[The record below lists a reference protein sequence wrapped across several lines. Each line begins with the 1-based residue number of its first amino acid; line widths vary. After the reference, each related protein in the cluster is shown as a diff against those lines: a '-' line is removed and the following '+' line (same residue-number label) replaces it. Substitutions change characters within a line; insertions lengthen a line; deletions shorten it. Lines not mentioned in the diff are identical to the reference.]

1 MPEYDFTLKFN
12 LPDSNINPEIYID
25 KFYES
30 GCDDAII
37 GTGKQGYISL
47 NFIRESSSAYEAISS
62 AIENIK
68 NVIPQAVL
76 INVSPDFVGVTD
88 IANLLRCSRQNVR
101 KLMLKDN
108 LNSPPA
114 VYEGAQSIW
123 HLADVLTWLV
133 EDKAYSIDKSLIETA
148 TIAMNL
154 NLARQYKMLDPDL
167 QENFKNLVA

>member
-12 LPDSNINPEIYID
+12 LQDSQIDLEMYID
-25 KFYES
+25 KLYES

-37 GTGKQGYISL
+37 GTGKKGYISL

-68 NVIPQAVL
+68 KVIPQAVL
-76 INVSPDFVGVTD
+76 INVAPDFVGVTD
-88 IANLLRCSRQNVR
+88 IANLLGCSRQNVR
-101 KLMLKDN
+101 KLILKDN

-133 EDKAYSIDKSLIETA
+133 EDKAYSIDESLLETA
-148 TIAMNL
+148 VIAKNL
-154 NLARQYKMLDPDL
+154 NLAKQYKMLDPEL
-167 QENFKNLVA
+167 QENFKTLVA